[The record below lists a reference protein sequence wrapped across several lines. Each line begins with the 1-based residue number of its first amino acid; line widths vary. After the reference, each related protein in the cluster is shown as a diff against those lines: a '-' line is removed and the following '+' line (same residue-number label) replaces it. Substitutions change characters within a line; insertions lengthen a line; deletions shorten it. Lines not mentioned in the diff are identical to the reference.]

1 MSSSQTTFRHQA
13 GSGFQPYI
21 GLRPFTEQEK
31 DRFFGRSNE
40 ASILLDKIRAN
51 RLTLLLAASGVGKSS
66 LLQAGIMPELRTD
79 SNIELIYYNVW
90 SASPQAFK
98 QAVSEHYGE
107 PYKDVSLKSI
117 LRACT
122 LFSSGQLVLLL
133 DQFEEFFNYQRF
145 RSEFR
150 PFIKELSAAIL
161 DHSLPVSF
169 VFSMREDFALEL
181 NSFKDSLSGVFDNY
195 FRLEKLT
202 CEQAREAIE
211 KPLEGTGYCF
221 APQTEN
227 QEALLDQVLH
237 DLAKR
242 EQERQFGVQELLK
255 LNELP
260 LLVEPPHLQ
269 IVCQELWQR
278 HRDDKAKQITHA
290 AYDKAGRTAGILNSY
305 FLGKIKLFSR
315 KEQSL
320 ASAAF
325 DHLIGQRNTKIS
337 HSLARL
343 AELTGSDEKDLQSV
357 LERLQEDAILRRQK
371 RGEEFWYELYH
382 DIFSESIDHWNREF
396 KARQRVKR
404 FACGTVAALLAGC
417 VLFAGNNWRVNYYG
431 RYLQCS
437 QQESSSNRIEVYR
450 GRLNG
455 LDLFRQQ
462 RFLYETP
469 FLHQEMEAGRQ
480 FYQIAIEDNV
490 RIRQELISRLQV
502 SDCFSNSMQNGF
514 YETGYRLAEKV
525 LSADYLYLITLQ
537 QIERFSLVRTR
548 KNAQQLILFLDESN
562 DTEVLQTII
571 RTLAALRIN
580 TAIPHL
586 RKFIKEKNPDIQ
598 ATALKAL
605 AVLYDNEIASHV
617 IMLLKQVD
625 KNDSRMYAI
634 NQVVRTFCPKEAIHE
649 IRKLIQE
656 QAPETRAAAV
666 EVLAALHADETSS
679 DAIALLE
686 DKDAYVREAAAH
698 FLELLQ
704 CGSAVPEIR
713 KLMQD
718 EEPYAQVAA
727 IKALGTLHDKEV
739 LPEVRKL
746 SEDRNAEVRAA
757 AILFLALLHD
767 KQKLPAIRELIQDRD
782 SSVQRAALNYI
793 ATLHV
798 NESIPEIKKL
808 LDHNNFF
815 VQENAVKAL
824 TALHD
829 SESLPDIRKL
839 VFQHWILADEVVGSL
854 ATFRDIEAI
863 PAIRMH
869 SHFWFYAW
877 LQVKAIKALATLHD
891 SSSIPEIRKFIL
903 YGVIP
908 SVQAAAV
915 QALGTLHDKEAV
927 AEIRRFLDN
936 GDPYVQIAAVKSLG
950 ILHDNAA
957 VPAIRSLSIKGD
969 WKVQEAAIRTLGR
982 LHDDQSIF
990 KINERLADKYP
1001 DIQLA
1006 AAQALARLNH
1016 SSPQLISWQW
1026 EQLEALSEKTASEYT
1041 DERKEAAQKLSSI
1054 FTEQSVTLLDK
1065 LIDDSEW
1072 SVIIPALESLGII
1085 GEYAPGLVR
1094 QQVPKLLALT
1104 GHTNLELQD
1113 TAVSALGRFISFRGE
1128 AKDADFQEMDQ
1139 KIRSTLQSF
1148 ILNQDPKNSFR
1159 RTVAVEALGA
1169 TGRPEC
1175 ARDFEQVLNKL
1186 QKSDSLYYRC
1196 LYWMKRLETDNS
1208 SGEALQVRLSKELN
1222 QLTDEKSAWRKQR
1235 DKNDELRSS
1244 EEVVDESKSHENERW
1259 PMEQIEHLLGHTL
1272 ARISP
1277 TEQGVKLL
1285 NHPLY
1290 QVRQGAIR
1298 ALAAKTDA
1306 PLIGKII
1313 NAHQN
1318 FDLDDLPSPFP
1329 YAAFQAIDLAL
1340 WNLEYTG
1347 KKEDVTKLK
1356 DILKNLKPCQVPG
1369 QEGAIRERLEWTI
1382 ERLAENLAKNAEL
1395 AGAK

>member
-1 MSSSQTTFRHQA
+1 MMQA
-13 GSGFQPYI
+13 
-21 GLRPFTEQEK
+21 K
-31 DRFFGRSNE
+31 
-40 ASILLDKIRAN
+40 K
-51 RLTLLLAASGVGKSS
+51 
-66 LLQAGIMPELRTD
+66 
-79 SNIELIYYNVW
+79 
-90 SASPQAFK
+90 
-98 QAVSEHYGE
+98 
-107 PYKDVSLKSI
+107 
-117 LRACT
+117 
-122 LFSSGQLVLLL
+122 
-133 DQFEEFFNYQRF
+133 
-145 RSEFR
+145 
-150 PFIKELSAAIL
+150 
-161 DHSLPVSF
+161 
-169 VFSMREDFALEL
+169 
-181 NSFKDSLSGVFDNY
+181 
-195 FRLEKLT
+195 
-202 CEQAREAIE
+202 
-211 KPLEGTGYCF
+211 
-221 APQTEN
+221 
-227 QEALLDQVLH
+227 
-237 DLAKR
+237 
-242 EQERQFGVQELLK
+242 
-255 LNELP
+255 
-260 LLVEPPHLQ
+260 
-269 IVCQELWQR
+269 
-278 HRDDKAKQITHA
+278 ITHA
-290 AYDKAGRTAGILNSY
+290 AYEKAGRTAGILNSY
-305 FLGKIKLFSR
+305 FLGKIGLFSK
-315 KEQSL
+315 KEQAL

-325 DHLIGQRNTKIS
+325 DHLVGTRAIKIA
-337 HSLARL
+337 HPLERL
-343 AELTGSDEKDLQSV
+343 AELARADADDLHLV
-357 LERLQEDAILRRQK
+357 LERLQNYAILRRQM
-371 RGEEFWYELYH
+371 RGEQFWYELYH

-404 FACGTVAALLAGC
+404 FACGTVTALLAGC
-417 VLFAGNNWRVNYYG
+417 VLFAGNNWRVNHYG

-437 QQESSSNRIEVYR
+437 QKESSSDRIEVYQ

-462 RFLYETP
+462 RFIYETP

-480 FYQIAIEDNV
+480 FYQIAIEDNT

-537 QIERFSLVRTR
+537 QIERFSLVRTK

-571 RTLAALRIN
+571 RTLATLRIN
-580 TAIPHL
+580 EVIPHL

-598 ATALKAL
+598 ETALKAL
-605 AVLYDNEIASHV
+605 AVLHDNEIASHV

-634 NQVVRTFCPKEAIHE
+634 NQVVRTFRPKEAVHE
-649 IRKLIQE
+649 IKKLIQE

-666 EVLAALHADETSS
+666 EVLAALHADETVFEV
-679 DAIALLE
+679 IALLD

-704 CGSAVPEIR
+704 CGNAVPEIR

-718 EEPYAQVAA
+718 GEPYVQVAA

-746 SEDRNAEVRAA
+746 SADRNAEVRAA

-767 KQKLPAIRELIQDRD
+767 KQELPAIRELIQDRD

-798 NESIPEIKKL
+798 NELIPEIKKL
-808 LDHNNFF
+808 LDHNNLS
-815 VQENAVKAL
+815 VQRNAIKAL
-824 TALHD
+824 AALRD
-829 SESLPDIRKL
+829 SESIPEIRKL
-839 VFQHWILADEVVGSL
+839 LFQHWLLVSEVVDSL
-854 ATFRDIEAI
+854 TTFRDIEAI

-869 SHFWFYAW
+869 SHFWFYMW
-877 LQVKAIKALATLHD
+877 VQVKAIKALATLHD

-903 YGVIP
+903 YGVVP
-908 SVQAAAV
+908 PVQAAAI
-915 QALGTLHDKEAV
+915 QALGALHDKEAV
-927 AEIRRFLDN
+927 AEIRRLLDN
-936 GDPYVQIAAVKSLG
+936 EDPDVQIAAVKSLG
-950 ILHDNAA
+950 ILHDKAA
-957 VPAIRSLSIKGD
+957 IPVIRSLSIKGD
-969 WKVQEAAIRTLGR
+969 WKVQEAAIQALGK
-982 LHDDQSIF
+982 LQDKEAIPSISKRF
-990 KINERLADKYP
+990 DNRYP
-1001 DIQLA
+1001 DIQHA

-1016 SSPQLISWQW
+1016 SSPQLLAWQRK
-1026 EQLEALSEKTASEYT
+1026 QLEVLREKTASIYT
-1041 DERKEAAQKLSSI
+1041 DERKEAAQKLASI
-1054 FTEQSVTLLDK
+1054 FTGQSVALLNK

-1072 SVIIPALESLGII
+1072 SVSIPAVESLGII
-1085 GEYAPGLVR
+1085 GEYAPGLVW

-1104 GHTNLELQD
+1104 DHTNLELQD
-1113 TAVSALGRFISFRGE
+1113 TAVSALGRFVSFRGE
-1128 AKDADFQEMDQ
+1128 KKAADFPEMDQ
-1139 KIRSTLQSF
+1139 KIRSVLQSF
-1148 ILNQDPKNSFR
+1148 IIDQNPKNSFR

-1169 TGRPEC
+1169 TGRSEC
-1175 ARDFEQVLNKL
+1175 AHDFEQVLNKL

-1277 TEQGVKLL
+1277 TEKGVKLL

-1298 ALAAKTDA
+1298 ALAAKAT
-1306 PLIGKII
+1306 LIGKII
-1313 NAHQN
+1313 QAHQD
-1318 FDLDDLPSPFP
+1318 FDPEDLPSPFP

-1356 DILKNLKPCQVPG
+1356 EILQNLKPCQVPG
-1369 QEGAIRERLEWTI
+1369 QEGAIKERLEWTI
-1382 ERLAENLAKNAEL
+1382 ERLEENLAKNKEL
-1395 AGAK
+1395 ATAE